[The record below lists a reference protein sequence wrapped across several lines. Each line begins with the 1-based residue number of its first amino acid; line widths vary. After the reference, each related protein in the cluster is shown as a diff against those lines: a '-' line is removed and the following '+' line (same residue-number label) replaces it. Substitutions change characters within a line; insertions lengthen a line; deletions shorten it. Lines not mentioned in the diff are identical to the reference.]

1 MVLAEV
7 FVVGGFVH
15 AGLAVGAD
23 GQGEGVGWAGH
34 VVLCFYLLPISK
46 LSFLLFKGEAVTL
59 AVGLCLRQDCIQYK
73 KFADSGFRWAIWK

>member
-34 VVLCFYLLPISK
+34 FVLCFTFFPFLTFFFFYSK
-46 LSFLLFKGEAVTL
+46 A
-59 AVGLCLRQDCIQYK
+59 R
-73 KFADSGFRWAIWK
+73 RWA